1 MALEDTAVGMPTLDV
16 LEKGP
21 PVRIVLHIQPDLQR
35 NSEINLRTKRLKI
48 VDSFFEWT
56 KPHALNREYTYVHF
70 STEHEL
76 QSWILI
82 DACTGAIPE
91 GSVPDSIP
99 ILLYIVSKEK
109 DGLVFKKARSSPFI
123 LEYIRSNTDK
133 VPWKAEKFLE
143 LPIDRSA
150 VKESNPN
157 AASQVPRWKN
167 HQTWSSASHIFESGI
182 EAKLRQNISC
192 TDPEEI
198 AIQPDPTTPL
208 SSPVSHISLLNIPI
222 RSQDRPIRVL
232 LQISNDDPLGD
243 LREQCTVASRAFL
256 KCMMGDEYQKTKTT
270 YLIRAMNLFVKSAME
285 TWILADYW
293 VGLSKGT
300 GKPPLL
306 TMTYRGEVLDGRM

>member
-16 LEKGP
+16 SDKGP

-35 NSEINLRTKRLKI
+35 NSEINLRTMRLKI
-48 VDSFFEWT
+48 VDAFFEWT
-56 KPHALNREYTYVHF
+56 KLHALNREYTYVHF

-76 QSWILI
+76 QSWVLI

-91 GSVPDSIP
+91 GSAPNSIP

-109 DGLVFKKARSSPFI
+109 DGLVFKKARSSPRI
-123 LEYIRSNTDK
+123 LENIRSNTDK
-133 VPWKAEKFLE
+133 VPWRAELFFK
-143 LPIDRSA
+143 LPIAHLARR
-150 VKESNPN
+150 ESNTD
-157 AASQVPRWKN
+157 ATSQVPRWKN
-167 HQTWSSASHIFESGI
+167 QQTWSSASHIFESGI

-192 TDPEEI
+192 TEPDET

-208 SSPVSHISLLNIPI
+208 NIPVSHLSLLNIPI

-243 LREQCTVASRAFL
+243 LREQCTVASKAFL
-256 KCMMGDEYQKTKTT
+256 KCMMGDEYQKTMTT
-270 YLIRAMNLFVKSAME
+270 YLIRAMNLFVKNEME

-306 TMTYRGEVLDGRM
+306 TMTYQGKMLDGRM